1 MKSVNNQYIQLLIE
15 LNTMCLCVNGLTE
28 QIFFPH
34 LLLCSFEKLIC
45 KVAMATACVQ
55 AALYKEPHTPHPSLF
70 LSGVFAF
77 PFNQR
82 HLFLRGLT
90 GQKQEMQI
98 MLTVMPIITNAKTLD
113 ARLSIANGPMGFVG
127 KQLNSLT

>member
-1 MKSVNNQYIQLLIE
+1 MGLLS
-15 LNTMCLCVNGLTE
+15 
-28 QIFFPH
+28 IFFSSFAAVSIWEADLQGCH
-34 LLLCSFEKLIC
+34 GNSMCAGCS
-45 KVAMATACVQ
+45 VQ
-55 AALYKEPHTPHPSLF
+55 GTPPTPHPSLF

-127 KQLNSLT
+127 KQLNSLTWY